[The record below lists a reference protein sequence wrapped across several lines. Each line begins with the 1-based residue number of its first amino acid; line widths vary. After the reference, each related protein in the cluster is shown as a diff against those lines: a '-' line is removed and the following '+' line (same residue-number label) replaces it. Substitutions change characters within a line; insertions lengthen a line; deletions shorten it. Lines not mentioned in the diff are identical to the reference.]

1 MNSNDVFGCT
11 DSTYL
16 EFNQMQILIMDIVV
30 HLVSDCTDISACNYN
45 PEANVE
51 SGLCEYPQ
59 EGHTCDGNCLSDIDG
74 DGICDDFDDEINC
87 NDLFISEYV
96 EGSYNNK
103 AIELYNPTN
112 QQINL
117 SEYSLS
123 YYSNGSY
130 EPATTTLSGFIEAK
144 STYVIG
150 LDKRNPNGEGYET
163 PLWNGWYV
171 FTDSITG
178 LVDSVYTP
186 ENDLMGRVDLFINPI
201 YPGPMYFNGND
212 AVTLET
218 STGDIIDI
226 IGKIGEDPGEAWGD
240 DNDAYWTKDQT
251 LIRKA
256 SVTSGF
262 VYDASQPYS
271 FDPTL
276 EWDSLPQN
284 TFTELGQHSC
294 NCSDNMSINEFES
307 VVNLYPNPNSSGLL
321 NIESTSPIKELNIF
335 NLIGQNVF
343 SKNCQGLML
352 KESIEID
359 PSLNGVYFMSV
370 KLVNNKRS
378 LKKLIIK

>member
-1 MNSNDVFGCT
+1 MKNISSLIFAAFIVSGINAQNCT
-11 DSTYL
+11 
-16 EFNQMQILIMDIVV
+16 
-30 HLVSDCTDISACNYN
+30 
-45 PEANVE
+45 
-51 SGLCEYPQ
+51 
-59 EGHTCDGNCLSDIDG
+59 
-74 DGICDDFDDEINC
+74 
-87 NDLFISEYV
+87 DLFISEYV

-112 QQINL
+112 EAIDL
-117 SEYSLS
+117 SKYSLS
-123 YYSNGSY
+123 RWSNGS
-130 EPATTTLSGFIEAK
+130 TTPLNTILSGTIEANDAF
-144 STYVIG
+144 VIG

-171 FTDSITG
+171 YTDSITG
-178 LVDSVYTP
+178 LLDSIYTP
-186 ENDLMGRVDLFINPI
+186 EDDLMGRVDLFICPN
-201 YPGPMYFNGND
+201 YEDGTMYFNGND

-218 STGDIIDI
+218 SAGDIIDI
-226 IGKIGEDPGEAWGD
+226 IGKIGEDPGEAGGD

-256 SVTSGF
+256 SVTGGF

>member
-1 MNSNDVFGCT
+1 MKNISSLIVASILMCGLQAQNCT
-11 DSTYL
+11 
-16 EFNQMQILIMDIVV
+16 
-30 HLVSDCTDISACNYN
+30 
-45 PEANVE
+45 
-51 SGLCEYPQ
+51 
-59 EGHTCDGNCLSDIDG
+59 
-74 DGICDDFDDEINC
+74 
-87 NDLFISEYV
+87 DLFISEYI

-112 QQINL
+112 EAIDL
-117 SEYSLS
+117 SKYSLS
-123 YYSNGSY
+123 RWSNGQ
-130 EPATTTLSGFIEAK
+130 TTPLNTILSGTIAANDAF
-144 STYVIG
+144 VIA
-150 LDKRNPNGEGYET
+150 LDKRDPNGEGYEA

-171 FTDSITG
+171 FTDSISG
-178 LVDSVYTP
+178 LLDSIYTP
-186 ENDLMGRVDLFINPI
+186 EDDLMGRVDLFICPN
-201 YPGPMYFNGND
+201 YEDGTMYFNGND

-218 STGDIIDI
+218 FTGDIIDI

-256 SVTSGF
+256 SVTGGF

-284 TFTELGQHSC
+284 TFTELGQHTC
-294 NCSDNMSINEFES
+294 NCSDDMSINEFES

-352 KESIEID
+352 KESLEID
-359 PSLNGVYFMSV
+359 PSLNGVYFISIRL
-370 KLVNNKRS
+370 KNNTHS
-378 LKKLIIK
+378 LKKLILK

>member
-1 MNSNDVFGCT
+1 MKNIYSLILTTIITCGLQAQNCT
-11 DSTYL
+11 
-16 EFNQMQILIMDIVV
+16 
-30 HLVSDCTDISACNYN
+30 
-45 PEANVE
+45 
-51 SGLCEYPQ
+51 
-59 EGHTCDGNCLSDIDG
+59 
-74 DGICDDFDDEINC
+74 
-87 NDLFISEYV
+87 DLFISEYV

-103 AIELYNPTN
+103 AIELYNPTSDA
-112 QQINL
+112 IDL
-117 SEYSLS
+117 SNYALS
-123 YYSNGSY
+123 RWSNGQ
-130 EPATTTLSGFIEAK
+130 TTPLNTILSGTIAANDAF
-144 STYVIG
+144 VIG

-171 FTDSITG
+171 YTDSITG
-178 LVDSVYTP
+178 LLDSIYTP
-186 ENDLMGRVDLFINPI
+186 EDDLMGRVDLFICPN
-201 YPGPMYFNGND
+201 YEDGTMYFNGND

-256 SVTSGF
+256 SVTGGF

>member
-1 MNSNDVFGCT
+1 MKNISSLIFATFLISGINAQNCT
-11 DSTYL
+11 
-16 EFNQMQILIMDIVV
+16 
-30 HLVSDCTDISACNYN
+30 
-45 PEANVE
+45 
-51 SGLCEYPQ
+51 
-59 EGHTCDGNCLSDIDG
+59 
-74 DGICDDFDDEINC
+74 
-87 NDLFISEYV
+87 DLFISEYV

-103 AIELYNPTN
+103 AIELYNPTSDA
-112 QQINL
+112 IDL
-117 SEYSLS
+117 SNYALS
-123 YYSNGSY
+123 RWSNGQ
-130 EPATTTLSGFIEAK
+130 TTPLNTILSGTIAANDAF
-144 STYVIG
+144 VIA

-171 FTDSITG
+171 YTDSITG
-178 LVDSVYTP
+178 LLDSVYTP
-186 ENDLMGRVDLFINPI
+186 EDDLMGRVDLFICPN
-201 YPGPMYFNGND
+201 YEDGTMYFNGND

-256 SVTSGF
+256 SVTGGF